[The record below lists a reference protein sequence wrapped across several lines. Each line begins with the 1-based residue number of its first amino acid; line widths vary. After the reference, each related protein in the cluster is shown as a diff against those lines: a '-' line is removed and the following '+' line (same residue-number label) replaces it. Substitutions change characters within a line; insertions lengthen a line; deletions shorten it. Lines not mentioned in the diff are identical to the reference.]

1 MKKVQISFDEKL
13 LETVDRVVVS
23 SQMSR
28 SAIVREALKNW
39 LRQRQI
45 KEFEDEWIA
54 KLRESPQD
62 SEEAE
67 AWLSAES
74 WTMNEPQPN
83 RAD

>member
-1 MKKVQISFDEKL
+1 MKNVQISFDEQL
-13 LETVDRVVVS
+13 LETIDRVATS

-28 SAIVREALKNW
+28 SAIVREALKKW
-39 LRQRQI
+39 LRQRQV
-45 KEFEDEWIA
+45 KKFEDEWIA

-74 WTMNEPQPN
+74 WSDE
-83 RAD
+83 

>member
-1 MKKVQISFDEKL
+1 MMKNVQISFDEEL
-13 LETVDRVVVS
+13 LETIDRVATS

-28 SAIVREALKNW
+28 SAIVREALKKW
-39 LRQRQI
+39 LRQRQV
-45 KEFEDEWIA
+45 KNFEDQWIA

-74 WTMNEPQPN
+74 WSDE
-83 RAD
+83 

>member
-1 MKKVQISFDEKL
+1 LKNVQISFDEEL
-13 LETVDRVVVS
+13 LETIDMVATS

-28 SAIVREALKNW
+28 SAIVREALKKW
-39 LRQRQI
+39 LRQRQV

-62 SEEAE
+62 SDEAE

-74 WTMNEPQPN
+74 WSDE
-83 RAD
+83 

>member
-1 MKKVQISFDEKL
+1 MKNVQISFDEEL
-13 LETVDRVVVS
+13 LETVDMVATS

-28 SAIVREALKNW
+28 SAIVREALKKW
-39 LRQRQI
+39 LRQRQV
-45 KEFEDEWIA
+45 KKFEDEWIA

-74 WTMNEPQPN
+74 WSDE
-83 RAD
+83 